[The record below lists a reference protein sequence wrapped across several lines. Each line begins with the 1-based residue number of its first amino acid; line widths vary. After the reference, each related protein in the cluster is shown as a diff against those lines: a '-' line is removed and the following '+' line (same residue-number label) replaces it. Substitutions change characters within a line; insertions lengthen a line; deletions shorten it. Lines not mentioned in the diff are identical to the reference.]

1 MNLHALQA
9 LTRFFVATE
18 ERILSDKPARVA
30 AQQVG
35 IETWVAQRRCAVV
48 VRGRSR
54 PDLLQLFKEGMGVL
68 LDQRI
73 RATRVRPVRLIRSTN
88 IAPCIVDN
96 DPCRTRLP
104 ARHIPGVLETNV
116 SIDIP
121 GTDPWPGTRPVP
133 EACIELQ
140 LQLRVGPVAQLGD
153 GRLLETVEASLAVI
167 QGPQDTEWDGQ
178 DHPVEGGRLFPAG
191 CGEGQ
196 RITPVAVG
204 GDGRHTPVEVNGPG
218 GQTVCNRRG
227 QLLVPPDDVVA
238 LIRFAE
244 DAKIARLRLKAEQ
257 IDQVQRTLDIR
268 LATVLL
274 VIGNIEE
281 L

>member
-1 MNLHALQA
+1 MDLTLRVG
-9 LTRFFVATE
+9 LTRFFVAAE

-30 AQQVG
+30 AEEVG
-35 IETWVAQRRCAVV
+35 IDTWVAQRRCAVV
-48 VRGRSR
+48 VSGRSR
-54 PDLLQLFKEGMGVL
+54 PDLLQLFKEVTGVL

-73 RATRVRPVRLIRSTN
+73 RAIRVRPFGLIRGTN
-88 IAPCIVDN
+88 VAACIVDN
-96 DPCRTRLP
+96 DPCCTRLP
-104 ARHIPGVLETNV
+104 ARHIPGVLETGIG
-116 SIDIP
+116 IDIP

-140 LQLRVGPVAQLGD
+140 LQLRVGPIAQLGD

-167 QGPQDTEWDGQ
+167 QGSQDTEWDGQ
-178 DHPVEGGRLFPAG
+178 DHPVEGGCVFSAG

-196 RITPVAVG
+196 GITPVRVG

-257 IDQVQRTLDIR
+257 IDQVPYWSCGRR
-268 LATVLL
+268 
-274 VIGNIEE
+274 
-281 L
+281 